1 MKVRLEMGSLEVA
14 RFQYSIHAMWAAR
27 VLSYEDD
34 FVWRVVDER
43 ASVDDPLILEFKAGK
58 EVA

>member
-14 RFQYSIHAMWAAR
+14 RFQYAIHAMWAAR

-43 ASVDDPLILEFKAGK
+43 ANADDPLILEFKAGK

>member
-14 RFQYSIHAMWAAR
+14 RFQYAIHAMWAAR

-58 EVA
+58 EIA

>member
-14 RFQYSIHAMWAAR
+14 RFQYAIHAMRAAR

>member
-1 MKVRLEMGSLEVA
+1 
-14 RFQYSIHAMWAAR
+14 

>member
-14 RFQYSIHAMWAAR
+14 RFRYAIHATWAAR
-27 VLSYEDD
+27 LLSHGDD

-43 ASVDDPLILEFKAGK
+43 ANADEPLILEFKAGK
-58 EVA
+58 EIA